1 MKFTKMHGAGN
12 DYVYVNG
19 FEEQL
24 DWPALSRFVSNRHT
38 GIGSDGLIVAQKSD
52 SSHLKMSMFNADGS
66 EGEMCGNGIRCLVA
80 FAIDEGIVAANT
92 EIQKV
97 ETKSGEL
104 LVRPIIDGDNM
115 VGASVSMGRPVL

>member
-66 EGEMCGNGIRCLVA
+66 E
-80 FAIDEGIVAANT
+80 
-92 EIQKV
+92 
-97 ETKSGEL
+97 
-104 LVRPIIDGDNM
+104 
-115 VGASVSMGRPVL
+115 